1 MSTPQTFLPV
11 KSSTLTKPR
20 ASSSI
25 QSVVPLLSLP
35 DDLDDIPES
44 RSGQSYTTAVSS
56 AKQLVSPTLSSRQ
69 VVIITSSP
77 TYTTIVLSNN
87 EHESKRLTSNLPQR
101 TRSGSQYCHISRRK
115 VDISDTSTRQLDSPS
130 AWRGENTSAKSRDD
144 APQKVIGT
152 SSEVAETRN
161 HTKEVSQPS
170 LAHLLCIFLCILNLS
185 FSLSFSP

>member
-20 ASSSI
+20 ASSSM
-25 QSVVPLLSLP
+25 QSGVPLLSLP

>member
-77 TYTTIVLSNN
+77 TYTTIVLSDN